1 MDQTPNIFSVK
12 VFGKL
17 QPYSPTISLARVRI
31 FYKGA
36 NRNATYITE
45 EFAEKLLSSLS
56 YAPIKGI
63 YDKDAKD
70 FSDHGNSRTEGRI
83 YGVVPEDPN
92 LIWEKHLDEDGIER
106 EYVCADV
113 LLFTGIY
120 PEANEIPGKS
130 QSMEIYPPSIK
141 GAWQV
146 IDGRRVYVYTEGC
159 FLGLQALGDTTDPC
173 FEGSEFFSLYKN
185 LKELIDEIKGGKRM
199 INFKLSDSAK
209 CDAIFKLLNPNFSEE
224 GNWEMAV
231 TVCNIYDEYAVC
243 YDYEAQE
250 FCRWYYQK
258 DDQTDSVTIGERK
271 KCFIIDVSEEEYQ
284 ALNLLKTANEGSFIK
299 IDEVYTAAN
308 TKIET
313 LTSDLNVKTEAYSLI
328 EQDLAAKNE
337 IISQNAQEISGHIES
352 YTQLKATLDQTVI
365 DKDTVITELNTTIGG
380 FELKEKESVISRFV
394 TLLDEETLQPY
405 RTNLATYSIEDL
417 KKELAVKAL
426 DKNPNLFSQDHSA
439 ELIPTDGNLDNLTG
453 AAKILMKHKTDK
465 NRRNK

>member
-1 MDQTPNIFSVK
+1 
-12 VFGKL
+12 
-17 QPYSPTISLARVRI
+17 
-31 FYKGA
+31 
-36 NRNATYITE
+36 
-45 EFAEKLLSSLS
+45 
-56 YAPIKGI
+56 
-63 YDKDAKD
+63 
-70 FSDHGNSRTEGRI
+70 
-83 YGVVPEDPN
+83 
-92 LIWEKHLDEDGIER
+92 
-106 EYVCADV
+106 
-113 LLFTGIY
+113 
-120 PEANEIPGKS
+120 
-130 QSMEIYPPSIK
+130 
-141 GAWQV
+141 
-146 IDGRRVYVYTEGC
+146 
-159 FLGLQALGDTTDPC
+159 
-173 FEGSEFFSLYKN
+173 
-185 LKELIDEIKGGKRM
+185 
-199 INFKLSDSAK
+199 
-209 CDAIFKLLNPNFSEE
+209 
-224 GNWEMAV
+224 MAV

-250 FCRWYYQK
+250 YCRWYYQK

-284 ALNLLKTANEGSFIK
+284 ALNLLKTANDGNFIK

-352 YTQLKATLDQTVI
+352 YTQLKAILDQTVI

-426 DKNPNLFSQDHSA
+426 DKNPNLFSQDHSI

-453 AAKILMKHKTDK
+453 AAKNFNETQ
-465 NRRNK
+465 NR